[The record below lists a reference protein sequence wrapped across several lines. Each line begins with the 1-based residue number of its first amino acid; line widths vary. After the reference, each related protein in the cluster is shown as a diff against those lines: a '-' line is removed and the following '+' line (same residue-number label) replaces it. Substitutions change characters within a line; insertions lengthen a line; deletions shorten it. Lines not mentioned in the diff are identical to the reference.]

1 MIGAVLRALL
11 DEVSGVLL
19 ALVGWFGLYAALLA
33 LLLPVTA
40 LRTLALVA
48 GAYPL
53 AQHAID
59 RLADVGTGVQV
70 GVAMVVTHVWLRA
83 FFVGDSLAA
92 PPAEES
98 TPAAASSVCLLDG
111 DAHP

>member
-1 MIGAVLRALL
+1 MIGAALRALL

-40 LRTLALVA
+40 LRMLALVA
-48 GAYPL
+48 GSYPV
-53 AQHAID
+53 AQHALA
-59 RLADVGTGVQV
+59 RLADVATGVQF

-83 FFVGDSLAA
+83 FFVADSLAA
-92 PPAEES
+92 PAAEEA
-98 TPAAASSVCLLDG
+98 TPAAAPSIRLLDG